1 MSHLRMSRLGLWQ
14 RATCRLGASTPKP
27 ASNQTRLRASV
38 RAVSFN
44 HVTEEHGRLQAG
56 GGGHGTYE
64 AGQAAGGF
72 HALAAS
78 PPPRVSRRRP
88 VRGCPWPPSPGHR
101 ARRGPPGAANSGR
114 ARHAWVHPPKEQRG
128 RVSPLRACAS
138 ARGHPQTGPGCP
150 DCGAWPGGV
159 WRGRAPAPRSHLGCP
174 PGPLASH
181 CPHDATVPLVGQV
194 EGPSCLLSSA
204 GPGPAP
210 NPCCEPRCPHGGW
223 KPVSELVRNDQ

>member
-1 MSHLRMSRLGLWQ
+1 MGPTRQARLR
-14 RATCRLGASTPKP
+14 GASTPWQP
-27 ASNQTRLRASV
+27 PPPPECPGVGPSE
-38 RAVSFN
+38 AV
-44 HVTEEHGRLQAG
+44 HGRPPLGIELAVGLQVQP
-56 GGGHGTYE
+56 T
-64 AGQAAGGF
+64 AAGPGMHGF
-72 HALAAS
+72 T
-78 PPPRVSRRRP
+78 
-88 VRGCPWPPSPGHR
+88 
-101 ARRGPPGAANSGR
+101 
-114 ARHAWVHPPKEQRG
+114 PPKEQRG

-150 DCGAWPGGV
+150 NCGAGPGGV

-181 CPHDATVPLVGQV
+181 CPHDATVPLAGQV